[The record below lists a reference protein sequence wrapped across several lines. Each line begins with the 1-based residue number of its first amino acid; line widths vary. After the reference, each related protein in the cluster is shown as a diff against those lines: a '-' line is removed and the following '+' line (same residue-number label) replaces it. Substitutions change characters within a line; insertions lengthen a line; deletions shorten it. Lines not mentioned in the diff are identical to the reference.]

1 MGPAPISDLALEQKR
16 AVGRDGGARLH
27 LDLALELALKQ
38 GLETPAG
45 RRWLGSGPGREGSKM
60 NLQVGPD

>member
-27 LDLALELALKQ
+27 LDLELALKR

-45 RRWLGSGPGREGSKM
+45 RRWLGPGPGREGSKM